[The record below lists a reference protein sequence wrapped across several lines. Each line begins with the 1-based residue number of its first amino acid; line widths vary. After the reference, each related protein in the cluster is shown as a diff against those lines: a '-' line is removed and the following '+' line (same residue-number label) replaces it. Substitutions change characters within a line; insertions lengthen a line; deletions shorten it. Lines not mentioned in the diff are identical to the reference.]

1 MIKVGV
7 VGGSGRLGVELL
19 RLLVMHPNV
28 RIQAVTSRTFCGQ
41 RIQDR
46 FPIFRHHFEAQFVP
60 PTVDQFAKC
69 DVVFFAT
76 PAGVALELAPQ
87 LLEKRLKV
95 IDFSG
100 DFRIRD
106 AAVWQ
111 QLHGKPHPQP
121 GLLNESVMGFPEI
134 QRMHLRKA
142 RLVGMP
148 SAEAIALQ
156 IALLPL
162 LDVSWQNKSWQNM
175 PWQDKTQREKG
186 ELENGVLENSQITG
200 TLISGIGQASM
211 STAASLELNSY
222 RDSIR
227 STTFDASTRHEIQA
241 GLQAIAG
248 DEVALSIIPHQV
260 PVMRGMHATLFAR
273 LREPVVVDLQALYER
288 YFDEEPFVDI
298 QPSGQTVDASTV
310 LGANMCRI
318 SVQHSADQKTAIIL
332 SVIDNLVKGAAGQAI
347 QAMNIM
353 HGIPE
358 AIGLKHLALMP

>member
-41 RIQDR
+41 RVQDR

-87 LLEKRLKV
+87 LLEKKLKV

-121 GLLNESVMGFPEI
+121 ALLNESVIGFPET
-134 QRMHLRKA
+134 QRIHLRKA

-162 LDVSWQNKSWQNM
+162 LDKAWQNKSEL
-175 PWQDKTQREKG
+175 DKD
-186 ELENGVLENSQITG
+186 VLENNHITG
-200 TLISGIGQASM
+200 TLISGIGHASV
-211 STAASLELNSY
+211 STAASLDLNSY

-227 STTFDASTRHEIQA
+227 STTFDASTCHELQA
-241 GLQAIAG
+241 GLHALAG
-248 DEVALSIIPHQV
+248 GEVALSVIPHQV

-273 LREPVVVDLQALYER
+273 LHEPAAVDLQTLYER
-288 YFDEEPFVDI
+288 YFDEEPFIDI
-298 QPSGQTVDASTV
+298 QPAGQTVDACTV

-347 QAMNIM
+347 QTMNIM

-358 AIGLKHLALMP
+358 TIGLKHLALMP